1 MISLNLEKIL
11 SNLKK
16 IKYPFLDQIVF
27 SGFNF
32 LLGLLI
38 IRLFNLKIFGEFS
51 YFWLIYLFI
60 YTIQNSII
68 LTPLISKYYFIPQIK
83 KKNYVSSIFLIQTF
97 FCLILFLILN
107 FFYYQNYFFIEII
120 LYDKYIQ
127 SFTLTVC
134 ASQFYHFSRKLL
146 YCEKKY
152 KKIFFI
158 DLIIYSLCICVLI
171 FINYKFNID
180 LNNIFEILSLTY
192 FLGFLFNFRFLLKIE
207 YLPKNFKKIFK
218 QNYDIGKWL
227 TINAVVQWLS
237 NNLWMVNTGI
247 ILGATSLGV
256 LRACQSIIQVLNVIY
271 QILENILPEKIT
283 NKIKSNKS
291 EIFIFVI
298 NFIKI
303 NIKYILLLTLL
314 IILFSKII
322 LNVLF
327 GEEIMNYYSALI
339 ILSLSLPF
347 IFLRYPINIAF
358 KSLSETKY
366 IFFSNLVPTIV
377 TLILSRYIIENFG
390 FHASLFG
397 ILLNQILISSIMFGF
412 FMNFLKIRI

>member
-1 MISLNLEKIL
+1 MKKIL
-11 SNLKK
+11 SNFKN

-27 SGFNF
+27 SGYNF

-38 IRLFNLKIFGEFS
+38 IRLFDLKIFGEFS
-51 YFWLIYLFI
+51 YFWLVYLLI

-83 KKNYVSSIFLIQTF
+83 KKNYVSSIFLIQIF
-97 FCLILFLILN
+97 FCLLLFIILN
-107 FFYYQNYFFIEII
+107 FLHYQNYFFTDIM
-120 LYDKYIQ
+120 LYDKYIH
-127 SFTLTVC
+127 SFTLMVC

-158 DLIIYSLCICVLI
+158 DLIIYSLSICVLI
-171 FINYKFNID
+171 FINYKFNKD

-192 FLGFLFNFRFLLKIE
+192 FLGFLSNFRFLLKIE
-207 YLPKNFKKIFK
+207 YLPKNFIKIFK

-227 TINAVVQWLS
+227 TITAVVQWLS

-256 LRACQSIIQVLNVIY
+256 LRACQSIIQVLNIIY
-271 QILENILPEKIT
+271 QMLENILPEKIV
-283 NKIKSNKS
+283 NKIKSNKTAT
-291 EIFIFVI
+291 FIFVI

-303 NIKYILLLTLL
+303 NIKYILLLTL
-314 IILFSKII
+314 IITLFSKII

-327 GEEIMNYYSALI
+327 GEEIMNYYLSLI

-366 IFFSNLVPTIV
+366 IFFSNLVPSIV
-377 TLILSRYIIENFG
+377 TLILSRYIIENYG
-390 FHASLFG
+390 FHGSLFG
-397 ILLNQILISSIMFGF
+397 ILLNQILISSIMFSF
-412 FMNFLKIRI
+412 FMNFLKIRK